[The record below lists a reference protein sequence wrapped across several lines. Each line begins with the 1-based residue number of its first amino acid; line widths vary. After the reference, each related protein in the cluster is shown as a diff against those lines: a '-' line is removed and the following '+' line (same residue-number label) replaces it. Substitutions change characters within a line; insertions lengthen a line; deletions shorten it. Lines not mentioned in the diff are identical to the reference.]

1 MNALKHGM
9 ASRQDVVPGE
19 DARELD
25 QRLDSWLATLLPKNP
40 VERRLVEV
48 AVKATWR
55 VDRVM
60 RVQAERAHEQFE
72 TAQQRDVESAAQL
85 GERLFHD
92 SRGPTE
98 LHGLGR
104 YDHRGQRTSWSG
116 IAPDPDD
123 PTTLVLRIASTA
135 AGVNWLLTEWRA
147 LGSLLEIGTAWQAP
161 DKLKALRL
169 MGYQPLDVLDV
180 RLVLEIFLASA
191 AIDGRGDDPF
201 TSLKGELD
209 DGEYNAFV
217 KRVRERWTDMLDGPD
232 PEEARRVL
240 VSIVE
245 RAIGELTAK
254 AAVFE
259 QNAERDAV
267 RRADILAFDDS
278 PTGRQLRKYEES
290 CHRTVLRSLSELS
303 KFRRAAERAGS
314 RPLSVPADIEDRQH
328 TTTEDRIF
336 DPPIDGHLFD
346 TQHRGLRIAQDH
358 LEPTDN
364 EPDAPTTADCDPTE
378 PTQTA
383 GYLFPEQPND
393 EPNEGDGHPARQQPL
408 TRAATAD
415 TTTPDAQNVDNEPNE
430 ADGHLARQQPL
441 LKGDGH
447 LARQQRPLRAETPE
461 TTPDAQN
468 HAQNLDNEP
477 NEADGHLAR
486 QQPLLGATTAE
497 TAPDAQNHSQ
507 NLDNEPN
514 EADGH
519 LARQQPLLE
528 GHLARQRR
536 PLRADDARDASTQ
549 NHAQNLD
556 NEPNEG
562 DGHPAR
568 QQPLLGPATA
578 ESTTPHAP
586 NHAQNL
592 DNEPNE
598 GDGHLAR
605 QQPLLGPATAES
617 TTPHAPNHAQNLDN
631 EPNEGDGHLARQ
643 QPCHSLNTQHR
654 IRNTASEPPG
664 LDDLKTTILRELC
677 RREVKPTS
685 GGGDV
690 SHRQNRRS
698 RRDRGAMTERGF
710 RKPRTFDLR
719 VGSPILA
726 SLPPVDFSRL
736 LTEAHYELEK
746 ELL

>member
-1 MNALKHGM
+1 MPTSQRRLDANRRNAARSTGPRTERGRRISSRNALKHGM

-72 TAQQRDVESAAQL
+72 TAEQRDVEAAAQL

-98 LHGLGR
+98 LHGMGR

-116 IAPDPDD
+116 VVPDPDD
-123 PTTLVLRIASTA
+123 PTTLVRRIASTA

-180 RLVLEIFLASA
+180 RLVLEIFVASA

-217 KRVRERWTDMLDGPD
+217 KRVRERWPDMLNGRDL
-232 PEEARRVL
+232 EEARRVL

-267 RRADILAFDDS
+267 RRANLLAFDDS

-303 KFRRAAERAGS
+303 KLRRAAERASS
-314 RPLSVPADIEDRQH
+314 RPLSAPAECEDRQA
-328 TTTEDRIF
+328 TTAGDGIF
-336 DPPIDGHLFD
+336 DPPIDDCLFD
-346 TQHRGLRIAQDH
+346 TQHRGLRIAGDD

-364 EPDAPTTADCDPTE
+364 DQGDPTTAEFDLTE
-378 PTQTA
+378 PIQLA
-383 GYLFPEQPND
+383 GYLLPPQPVLTADADESSSSDSTEHAQNLD
-393 EPNEGDGHPARQQPL
+393 NEPIKGNGHLARQQLVLVAATAESMTPDTQNLDNEPNEADWHLARQQPPL
-408 TRAATAD
+408 AES
-415 TTTPDAQNVDNEPNE
+415 TTPDAQNLDNEPNE
-430 ADGHLARQQPL
+430 ADGHLAGQQPP
-441 LKGDGH
+441 
-447 LARQQRPLRAETPE
+447 LAVS
-461 TTPDAQN
+461 TTP

-486 QQPLLGATTAE
+486 QQ
-497 TAPDAQNHSQ
+497 
-507 NLDNEPN
+507 
-514 EADGH
+514 
-519 LARQQPLLE
+519 RF
-528 GHLARQRR
+528 
-536 PLRADDARDASTQ
+536 
-549 NHAQNLD
+549 
-556 NEPNEG
+556 
-562 DGHPAR
+562 HP
-568 QQPLLGPATA
+568 
-578 ESTTPHAP
+578 
-586 NHAQNL
+586 
-592 DNEPNE
+592 
-598 GDGHLAR
+598 
-605 QQPLLGPATAES
+605 
-617 TTPHAPNHAQNLDN
+617 
-631 EPNEGDGHLARQ
+631 
-643 QPCHSLNTQHR
+643 LNTQHR

-685 GGGDV
+685 VGGDV
-690 SHRQNRRS
+690 THRQNRRS
-698 RRDRGAMTERGF
+698 RRDRGATTERGF
-710 RKPRTFDLR
+710 RKPRTFDMR

-736 LTEAHYELEK
+736 LTEAHRELEK